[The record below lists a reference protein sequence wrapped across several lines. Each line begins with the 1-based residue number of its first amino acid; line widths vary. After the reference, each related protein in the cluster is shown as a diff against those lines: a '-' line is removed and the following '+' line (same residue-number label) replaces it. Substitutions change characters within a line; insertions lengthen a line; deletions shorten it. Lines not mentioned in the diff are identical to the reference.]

1 MLSIAEA
8 YELFEDI
15 KNPTPYRWWTLG
27 GDDSEMKMTG
37 VILSNYIHKSFGRTY
52 FRTRI
57 NIVGNFTLG
66 HQYDYVNYE
75 LHGHRSGHDLFEAT
89 ESIFKT
95 QLLDAVKLKTR
106 IKELFPDISVQ
117 LSMMDFDIT
126 KFHDDREAHLEGL
139 ILTGE
144 PELEIV
150 EPMDEETRFWYESM
164 KETQQRYREEYA
176 ERKARMEAYR
186 KEKREERKRQALHD
200 ARVRELHE
208 IEIKQ
213 NNTPH
218 KGITKLERNARS
230 FN

>member
-1 MLSIAEA
+1 MLSIEEA

-15 KNPTPYRWWTLG
+15 KNPSPTRWWTLG
-27 GDDSEMKMTG
+27 DDEELEVNG

-66 HQYDYVNYE
+66 HQYDYVSYQLYE
-75 LHGHRSGHDLFEAT
+75 HKRGHDAIEST

-117 LSMMDFDIT
+117 LSMMDFEISRWY
-126 KFHDDREAHLEGL
+126 DDREVSMDSL

-150 EPMDEETRFWYESM
+150 EPMDEETRFWFESM
-164 KETQQRYREEYA
+164 KETQDRYKEEYA
-176 ERKARMEAYR
+176 ERKARMKAYR
-186 KEKREERKRQALHD
+186 DKKREERKRQAIHD

-213 NNTPH
+213 NSVPH
-218 KGITKLERNARS
+218 NGIKKIERKARS